1 MENITIELEDDTPE
15 ELLQLRANIQDYEN
29 LLAGINILEP
39 EEPEHP
45 AVGTTKFLRD
55 ELRRMI
61 KNSELVVIGCR
72 EIIKTYKTKEEYIK
86 SDAKVAMVLHQNLIN
101 RLRRILEYTP
111 AFDYD
116 ITIDEE
122 DNKLLF
128 DNMKRNR

>member
-1 MENITIELEDDTPE
+1 MPNITVELEDDTPE
-15 ELLQLRANIQDYEN
+15 ELLQLRANMEDYEM
-29 LLAGINILEP
+29 LLAGVSVLEP

-61 KNSELVVIGCR
+61 KNSELVVAGCKD
-72 EIIKTYKTKEEYIK
+72 IIATYKTKVEYIK
-86 SDAKVAMVLHQNLIN
+86 SDAKVAMSLHQNLII
-101 RLRRILEYTP
+101 RLKRVLEYTP

-122 DNKLLF
+122 DNKLFF
-128 DNMKRNR
+128 DNTKKR